1 MNIRGRPWLR
11 RLQLLKKNCTWELT
25 TLHVGK
31 RVIGCRWVY
40 KIKLKQDGSID
51 HYKARL
57 VAKGYTQIEGVD
69 YFDSFS
75 PVAKT
80 VTLCIFIDVDTS
92 HGLPLLQLDVNNAFL
107 HGQLDEEVY
116 MLAPEGA
123 LIVYVD
129 DVLLTGNSMDA
140 ISVLKRYL
148 DDLFTIKDLGH
159 AKYFLDLELARSSH
173 GTYVTQQK
181 CLLDIV
187 RDCHLDDAKPIA
199 TPLSAGIKFDNIS
212 GYALA
217 SPDRCRRLVGRLL

>member
-1 MNIRGRPWLR
+1 MLFMSPNPSWRLIKTNIGGRPWLR

-75 PVAKT
+75 LVAKT

-92 HGLPLLQLDVNNAFL
+92 HDSLFR
-107 HGQLDEEVY
+107 
-116 MLAPEGA
+116 A
-123 LIVYVD
+123 LIVYID

-181 CLLDIV
+181 YLLDIV
-187 RDCHLDDAKPIA
+187 RDCHLDDAKPVA
-199 TPLSAGIKFDNIS
+199 TPLPARIKFDNTS
-212 GYALA
+212 GSALA
-217 SPDRCRRLVGRLL
+217 SPDRYRRLVGRLL